1 MRSTITA
8 LCFGIVQLASA
19 SGEGQPVGALRGMGY
34 VRITVADLWSL
45 RLNPA
50 GLAGLD
56 KPMAGAFYQ
65 SHYLSQD
72 LAQQGLAVAIPLG
85 KGTLGIGAIVSGI
98 RCTTRPR

>member
-19 SGEGQPVGALRGMGY
+19 SGEGQPVGARFAGMGY
-34 VRITVADLWSL
+34 AGITVADLWSL

-56 KPMAGAFYQ
+56 KPMARAFYQ
-65 SHYLSQD
+65 SHY
-72 LAQQGLAVAIPLG
+72 
-85 KGTLGIGAIVSGI
+85 
-98 RCTTRPR
+98 